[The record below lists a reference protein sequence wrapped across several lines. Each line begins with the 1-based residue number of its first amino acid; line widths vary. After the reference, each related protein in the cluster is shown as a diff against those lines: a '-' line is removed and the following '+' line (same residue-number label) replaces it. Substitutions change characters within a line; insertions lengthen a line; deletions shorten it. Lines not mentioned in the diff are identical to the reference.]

1 MTPCR
6 IFGRFAVASALL
18 LATPGWAREAAPL
31 AAVQSAGQERII
43 AIDGGH
49 NFRDTGGYRTSSG
62 RTVRR
67 GVFYRSASMANLT
80 PQGMA
85 QLQALRIGSII
96 DLRSTQERRS
106 DTSNWLAASG
116 QGYWTRDYSLDDT
129 GFAAMFGDPSML
141 TADKVRSAMAQ
152 GYRTLPK
159 ALAPSYRE
167 LFARLIAGRGAVVV
181 NCTAGKDRTGIG
193 TALVLTALGVPYETV
208 REDFLLSNRAIA
220 AQFSRSANGSG
231 IDAKSAAAM
240 AALPREVTAL
250 LAGVD
255 GPYLDAAFD
264 QIRSDYGSVEG
275 YLAKELG
282 VGPREIAI
290 LRRRMLRI

>member
-1 MTPCR
+1 MTTR
-6 IFGRFAVASALL
+6 RKFGRFALASALL
-18 LATPGWAREAAPL
+18 LATPGWAREAPPVSAL
-31 AAVQSAGQERII
+31 QSAGQERII

-80 PQGMA
+80 PQGMV
-85 QLQALRIGSII
+85 QLQALHVGSII

-116 QGYWTRDYSLDDT
+116 QGYWARDYSLDNT

-141 TADKVRSAMAQ
+141 NADRVRSAMAQ
-152 GYRTLPK
+152 GYRGMPK
-159 ALAPSYRE
+159 ELAPSYRE
-167 LFARLIAGRGAVVV
+167 LFARLIAGKGAVVV

-208 REDFLLSNRAIA
+208 REDFLLSNLA
-220 AQFSRSANGSG
+220 ASRQSLGAGSG
-231 IDAKSAAAM
+231 GVDANAAAAM
-240 AALPREVTAL
+240 AKLPREVLML
-250 LAGVD
+250 LAGVE

-264 QIRSDYGSVEG
+264 QIRTDYGSVEG
-275 YLAKELG
+275 YLAKELA

>member
-1 MTPCR
+1 MRVP
-6 IFGRFAVASALL
+6 FGVIPLAALL
-18 LATPGWAREAAPL
+18 LGPPLFAESAVLVPAATIDTSRL
-31 AAVQSAGQERII
+31 IV
-43 AIDGGH
+43 IDGGH
-49 NFRDTGGYRTSSG
+49 NFRDAGGYRTASG

-67 GVFYRSASMANLT
+67 GVFYRSASMAGLT
-80 PQGMA
+80 PQGMV

-96 DLRSTQERRS
+96 DLRSTQERHS
-106 DTSNWLAASG
+106 DTSNWLALSG
-116 QGYWTRDYSLDDT
+116 QGYWTRDYSLDQT
-129 GFAAMFGDPSML
+129 GFAQLFGDPAKL
-141 TADKVRSAMAQ
+141 TAESVGAAMAQ
-152 GYRTLPK
+152 GYRGMPK

-167 LFARLIAGRGAVVV
+167 LFLRLIAGRGATVV

-220 AQFSRSANGSG
+220 AQFSRSPGAGG
-231 IDAKSAAAM
+231 LDARSASAF
-240 AALPREVTAL
+240 AALSKEVTAL

-264 QIRSDYGSVEG
+264 QIRADYGSVDG

-282 VGPREIAI
+282 LGPRELAQ
-290 LRRRMLRI
+290 LRRRMLSR